1 MTMSM
6 RLAALVFLS
15 LFASFGAAQVA
26 SGQIDDFQDGT
37 TMSWSGGANPANV
50 PSGGPAG
57 TDDKYLSL
65 TSGVNG
71 KIATYNITRWGGN
84 YTTAGVGRIEADL
97 KNLGDTELYV
107 RVVLHGT
114 NGTRWSSKTPF
125 VLPVGGAWSHHG
137 VDLVASNFTITQGVG
152 TFAET
157 LASLDRLMF
166 RHEVIISAGGS
177 VVTGSL
183 GIDNVKGINPNDF
196 SFALNKTQVAGQNSV
211 KGTVTLANTPPQ
223 NVVFTTFDNSSL
235 VTTPASVTVTAN
247 TTTKDFQITV
257 SAVNSAI
264 NTTVSAKLGPV
275 TKTAPLTL
283 VPLIPTALAFTPNP
297 VVGGNSV
304 SCRVV
309 INGVAGPGGRTI
321 AVFDNSTYTTMPSSV
336 VVPAGATQVFFTIN
350 TTHPN
355 TVQTVTVTARVSA
368 GEKTANFRINP

>member
-1 MTMSM
+1 MTMTM
-6 RLAALVFLS
+6 RRVAFALFCMLS
-15 LFASFGAAQVA
+15 CLGTTQVV

-37 TMSWSGGANPANV
+37 TMSWLGGANPTNT
-50 PSGGPAG
+50 PSGGPTGA
-57 TDDKYLSL
+57 DDKFLML
-65 TSGVNG
+65 TTGVNN
-71 KIATYNITRWGGN
+71 KLASYNIARWGGN
-84 YTTAGVGRIEADL
+84 YATAGVGRIEADL
-97 KNLGDTELYV
+97 KNYGQTDLYI

-114 NGTRWSSKTPF
+114 NGTRWSAKTPF
-125 VLPVGGAWSHHG
+125 VLPVGGTWTHHG
-137 VDLVASNFTITQGVG
+137 VDLLATNFTITQGTG
-152 TFAET
+152 TFADT
-157 LASLDRLMF
+157 IAGLDRLMF
-166 RHEVIISAGGS
+166 RHEVIISTEGS
-177 VVTGSL
+177 IVTGSL
-183 GIDNVKGINPNDF
+183 GIDNVKGINPNEF
-196 SFALNKTQVAGQNSV
+196 GFVLNKTHVAGQNSV
-211 KGTVTLANTPPQ
+211 KGTITLANMPAQ

-235 VTTPASVTVTAN
+235 VTTPATVTVSAN

-257 SAVNSAI
+257 AAVNSPI
-264 NTTVSAKLGPV
+264 NTTVSAKLGVV

-283 VPLIPTALAFTPNP
+283 TPLIPTALAFTPNP

-355 TVQTVTVTARVSA
+355 TVQTITVTARVSA